1 MNKVTMMKTMKRHSF
16 MKRLKSLAFVFGIA
30 MAFASCAN
38 DDLAQKGTTP
48 NDDKELTTFST
59 GDPATR
65 TSMSETGTFYW
76 EAGDKIYVKDDNG
89 DWHASSNAPTGK
101 TASFKFKVPGK
112 YTDHNSYDVYYPGK
126 NGSNDQVAISAT
138 QTQTTPNTTT
148 HFGVSGDCGMAEAS
162 RVGTNQQ
169 FSFVLN
175 HKAAY
180 LRFLPRTENVTLQ
193 DCYLTKVEVTSDDD
207 IAATYTL
214 DKTTGKLIGTGTGK
228 EIILTTQGSGSY
240 ANGFPLTNNATSAAT
255 NGAYM
260 VIKPG
265 THNLKISYWVKDVA
279 TNVEGKVTKVL
290 ISKTFD
296 QNKYYDITANLFG
309 SEPVYTKWD
318 AQKPFWYQHE
328 WNASNPA
335 DRWQPTINGTSS
347 TNFSSM
353 TDPQIQENKTVVAK
367 NARYD
372 AVNTCKDC
380 PNANELVWYA
390 QEGAPHWDADEVW
403 VALGHLHKGGMWFK
417 KKATMAS
424 DHGKSI
430 TDIENFAPDGT
441 DFRIRVQQNL
451 INSNVTS
458 SPLSASEVGDYFFL
472 PAFGGYD
479 SNDNGKLILGNGSYW
494 SSSAVGETNSGDNNH
509 CYSFYFTSNMIGI
522 VSSTGRGSGAVI
534 ARKFE

>member
-1 MNKVTMMKTMKRHSF
+1 MNKVIMMKTMKQHSF
-16 MKRLKSLAFVFGIA
+16 MTRLKSLTFVFGIA

-38 DDLAQKGTTP
+38 DDLAQNGTTP
-48 NDDKELTTFST
+48 TYDKGLTTFST
-59 GDPATR
+59 GDPTTR
-65 TSMSETGTFYW
+65 TTMDADGTFYW
-76 EAGDKIYVKDDNG
+76 EAGDKIYVKDDDGHWNV
-89 DWHASSNAPTGK
+89 SSNAPTGK

-265 THNLKISYWVKDVA
+265 THTLRIRYWVKDVV

-335 DRWQPTINGTSS
+335 DRWQSTINGTPS

-353 TDPQIQENKTVVAK
+353 TNPQIQENKTVVAE
-367 NARYD
+367 NVRYD

-380 PNANELVWYA
+380 PNANEFAWYVL
-390 QEGAPHWDADEVW
+390 EGYPYYDTDEVW
-403 VALGHLHKGGMWFK
+403 AALGHLHKGGMWLK
-417 KKATMAS
+417 KKATIAS

-441 DFRIRVQQNL
+441 DFRIRKNQFL
-451 INSNVTS
+451 TNSSVTS
-458 SPLSASEVGDYFFL
+458 SSLSASEIGDYFFL
-472 PAFGGYD
+472 PAFGSYNAYNGALYFGGGY
-479 SNDNGKLILGNGSYW
+479 YW
-494 SSSAVGETNSGDNNH
+494 SSTAVGESTTGDQIH
-509 CYSFYFTSNMIGI
+509 TYGLAFDSNQIYTL
-522 VSSTGRGSGAVI
+522 SSWGRGTNILV

>member
-1 MNKVTMMKTMKRHSF
+1 MNKVIMMKTMKQHSF
-16 MKRLKSLAFVFGIA
+16 MTRLKSLTFVFGIA
-30 MAFASCAN
+30 LAFASCAN
-38 DDLAQKGTTP
+38 DDLAQNGTTP
-48 NDDKELTTFST
+48 TDDKGLTTFST
-59 GDPATR
+59 GDPTTR
-65 TSMSETGTFYW
+65 TTMDADGTFYW
-76 EAGDKIYVKDDNG
+76 EAGDKIYVKDDGGHWNV
-89 DWHASSNAPTGK
+89 SSNAPTGK

-126 NGSNDQVAISAT
+126 NGTNDQVAISAT

-169 FSFVLN
+169 FSFALD
-175 HKAAY
+175 HKVAY
-180 LRFLPRTENVTLQ
+180 LRFLPRTSNTVLQ

-228 EIILTTQGSGSY
+228 EIILKTQGSGSY

-265 THNLKISYWVKDVA
+265 THTLRIRYWVKDVV

-328 WNASNPA
+328 WNAPNPP
-335 DRWQPTINGTSS
+335 DRWQPIAPGAPA
-347 TNFSSM
+347 TNFSSI
-353 TDPQIQENKTVVAK
+353 TDPKIQENKTVVAE

-380 PNANELVWYA
+380 PNANEFAWYVL
-390 QEGAPHWDADEVW
+390 EGYPHYDTDETW
-403 VALGHLHKGGMWFK
+403 AALGHLHKGGMWVK

-441 DFRIRVQQNL
+441 DFRIRKNQFL
-451 INSNVTS
+451 TNSSVTS
-458 SPLSASEVGDYFFL
+458 SPLSASEIGDYFFL
-472 PAFGGYD
+472 PAFGCYDANDGSLYLGGGY
-479 SNDNGKLILGNGSYW
+479 YW
-494 SSSAVGETNSGDNNH
+494 SSTAVGESITGDQIHAYGLSFDSNQIYTLSSWGRSTN
-509 CYSFYFTSNMIGI
+509 IL
-522 VSSTGRGSGAVI
+522 V